1 MVILTPITINNHFN
15 NANYVTKVDHLC
27 SERHTF
33 NFLLKKIDFRG
44 LDLFE
49 LTEECLISD
58 EIVQLREQAEELSNR
73 KYVLCSLCSQG
84 CITTE
89 KLMTLQNEIDIE
101 LDEIEKKLSLMDGQ
115 GDETIDELTSLY
127 RLIAGTS
134 SERLMKMI
142 LKSVV
147 SDGKTVGFELL
158 GGLKI
163 KEVL

>member
-1 MVILTPITINNHFN
+1 M
-15 NANYVTKVDHLC
+15 
-27 SERHTF
+27 
-33 NFLLKKIDFRG
+33 
-44 LDLFE
+44 
-49 LTEECLISD
+49 
-58 EIVQLREQAEELSNR
+58 
-73 KYVLCSLCSQG
+73 
-84 CITTE
+84 
-89 KLMTLQNEIDIE
+89 
-101 LDEIEKKLSLMDGQ
+101 MDGQ

-147 SDGKTVGFELL
+147 SDGRTVELELL

>member
-1 MVILTPITINNHFN
+1 M
-15 NANYVTKVDHLC
+15 
-27 SERHTF
+27 
-33 NFLLKKIDFRG
+33 
-44 LDLFE
+44 
-49 LTEECLISD
+49 TEECLISD

-89 KLMTLQNEIDIE
+89 KLLTLQNENDIE
-101 LDEIEKKLSLMDGQ
+101 VDEIEKKLSLMDGQ

-134 SERLMKMI
+134 SQRLMKMI

-147 SDGKTVGFELL
+147 SDGRTVEFELL

>member
-1 MVILTPITINNHFN
+1 M
-15 NANYVTKVDHLC
+15 
-27 SERHTF
+27 
-33 NFLLKKIDFRG
+33 
-44 LDLFE
+44 
-49 LTEECLISD
+49 
-58 EIVQLREQAEELSNR
+58 
-73 KYVLCSLCSQG
+73 
-84 CITTE
+84 
-89 KLMTLQNEIDIE
+89 QNEIDIE

-134 SERLMKMI
+134 PERLTKMI

-147 SDGKTVGFELL
+147 SDGRTVEFELL

>member
-1 MVILTPITINNHFN
+1 MCLKLRDYADEVILP
-15 NANYVTKVDHLC
+15 C
-27 SERHTF
+27 
-33 NFLLKKIDFRG
+33 

-89 KLMTLQNEIDIE
+89 KLDIE

-127 RLIAGTS
+127 RIIAGTS
-134 SERLMKMI
+134 SQRLMKMI

-147 SDGKTVGFELL
+147 SDGRTVEFELL

>member
-1 MVILTPITINNHFN
+1 MRLEYEFFVLFSACNQ
-15 NANYVTKVDHLC
+15 
-27 SERHTF
+27 TF
-33 NFLLKKIDFRG
+33 AATVLLSFTDSG
-44 LDLFE
+44 
-49 LTEECLISD
+49 
-58 EIVQLREQAEELSNR
+58 
-73 KYVLCSLCSQG
+73 
-84 CITTE
+84 
-89 KLMTLQNEIDIE
+89 
-101 LDEIEKKLSLMDGQ
+101 EIEKKLSLMDGQ

-147 SDGKTVGFELL
+147 SDGKTVEFELL

>member
-1 MVILTPITINNHFN
+1 MCVKLRDYADEVILP
-15 NANYVTKVDHLC
+15 C
-27 SERHTF
+27 
-33 NFLLKKIDFRG
+33 

-89 KLMTLQNEIDIE
+89 KLM
-101 LDEIEKKLSLMDGQ
+101 DGQ

-147 SDGKTVGFELL
+147 SDGRTVEFELL

>member
-1 MVILTPITINNHFN
+1 MCLKLRDYADEVILP
-15 NANYVTKVDHLC
+15 C
-27 SERHTF
+27 
-33 NFLLKKIDFRG
+33 

-49 LTEECLISD
+49 LTEKCLISD
-58 EIVQLREQAEELSNR
+58 EIIQLREQAEELSNR

-89 KLMTLQNEIDIE
+89 KLLTLQNEIDIE

-134 SERLMKMI
+134 PERLTKMI

-147 SDGKTVGFELL
+147 SDGKTVEFELL